1 MYQLDGTAS
10 FDEES
15 NTVMFYSTSTTFTV
29 WTGEYQGE
37 CTKMFL
43 KELTDFLVE
52 PLCVRSIGHEGA
64 RYMPDAWQWIAKPDG
79 TVTHESLSFQPE

>member
-10 FDEES
+10 FDEGS
-15 NTVMFYSTSTTFTV
+15 NTVMFYSTSTTFAV
-29 WTGEYQGE
+29 WAGEYQGE

-64 RYMPDAWQWIAKPDG
+64 RYMPDAWQWIARPDG
-79 TVTHESLSFQPE
+79 TVTHESLSFQRD